1 MAQYGWKNCPDITR
15 GQVSRLVSVL
25 RSRLERDLVG
35 VYLHGSLA
43 MGCFNPILSDV
54 DVLALT
60 TRDLS
65 VDAQKNIVEELLKL
79 SSSPTPIEISIL
91 RPADLVPWRYP
102 TPYLLHYSEAQRPQ
116 VVSDLADGLWRHWN
130 DDPKKDSDLAAHIT
144 VLHAYGFCLWGEPI
158 DEAFPVVPPADYLAS
173 ILADLA
179 WVRERM
185 DRYPVSAVLNHC
197 RALAY
202 LREGKVL
209 SKDESARWAIDKLP
223 NPFLQVVRSAMS
235 VYSGMYPDMYVT
247 PEQVK
252 AFVDR
257 MSVEIEKQLHP
268 E

>member
-1 MAQYGWKNCPDITR
+1 MAQYGWKNCPDSIR

-54 DVLALT
+54 DLLAVT
-60 TRDLS
+60 RRDLI
-65 VDAQKNIVEELLKL
+65 VDTQKNIVEELLKL
-79 SSSPTPIEISIL
+79 SNSPTPFEISIL

-102 TPYLLHYSEAQRPQ
+102 TPYQLHYSEAGRAQI
-116 VVSDLADGLWRHWN
+116 VSDLADGLWRHWN
-130 DDPKKDSDLAAHIT
+130 DAPKQDSDLAAHIT
-144 VLHAYGFCLWGEPI
+144 ILRAYGVCLWGDPI
-158 DEAFPVVPPADYLAS
+158 DEAFPEVPPADYRDS
-173 ILADLA
+173 ILKDLA

-185 DRYPVSAVLNHC
+185 DRYPVSAVLNYC
-197 RALAY
+197 RVLAY
-202 LREGKVL
+202 VREGKVF
-209 SKDESARWAIDKLP
+209 SKDEGARWAIDKLP

-252 AFVDR
+252 VFVDR
-257 MSVEIEKQLHP
+257 MSAEIEKELHP
-268 E
+268 